1 MICRLQSSD
10 HRAFGY
16 QVGEDVVQTAVVIGA
31 SSGIGA
37 ALATRGYTVGIAARR
52 VEWLRGVAARH
63 ERITAIAEIDLRD
76 VAASRDAVAGLIAA
90 LGGVDLIV
98 ISAGVGSENPG
109 LEWPLEAE
117 TIAVN
122 VTGFTN
128 MAGVA
133 MNRLAASGRAHL
145 VGISSIAAI
154 RGHGEAPA

>member
-1 MICRLQSSD
+1 
-10 HRAFGY
+10 
-16 QVGEDVVQTAVVIGA
+16 
-31 SSGIGA
+31 
-37 ALATRGYTVGIAARR
+37 
-52 VEWLRGVAARH
+52 VAARH